1 MRILVV
7 DDNER
12 IRRGVLKILAS
23 KKNWNVCGEARDGME
38 AIRKARE
45 LLPDLI
51 LLDISMPG
59 LNGLEAARLLRQEIA
74 NTKILLMSQY
84 DPVPLL
90 PGAIQAGANGCVDKS
105 RLGTD
110 LLSCI
115 EGIPGFR
122 RLSQEPSPAEVR
134 YITSPQ

>member
-1 MRILVV
+1 MRILIV

-12 IRRGVLKILAS
+12 IRRGVFNILAS

-38 AIRKARE
+38 AMRKARE

-74 NTKILLMSQY
+74 DTKILLMSQY
-84 DPVPLL
+84 DPIPLL

-110 LLSCI
+110 LLSSI
-115 EGIPGFR
+115 ERISGISEALGIAIPG
-122 RLSQEPSPAEVR
+122 
-134 YITSPQ
+134 

>member
-1 MRILVV
+1 MRILIV

-12 IRRGVLKILAS
+12 IRRGVFNILAS

-38 AIRKARE
+38 AIRKARV
-45 LLPDLI
+45 LPDLI

-74 NTKILLMSQY
+74 DTKILLMSQY
-84 DPVPLL
+84 DPIPLL

-115 EGIPGFR
+115 ERISGISEALGIAIPG
-122 RLSQEPSPAEVR
+122 
-134 YITSPQ
+134 

>member
-1 MRILVV
+1 MRILIV

-12 IRRGVLKILAS
+12 IRRGVMDILAS
-23 KKNWNVCGEARDGME
+23 KKNWNVCGEARDGTE

-51 LLDISMPG
+51 HLDISMPG

-84 DPVPLL
+84 DPLPLL
-90 PGAIQAGANGCVDKS
+90 PGAMQAGANGCVDKS

-110 LLSCI
+110 LLSSI
-115 EGIPGFR
+115 ERISGISEALGIAIPG
-122 RLSQEPSPAEVR
+122 
-134 YITSPQ
+134 

>member
-1 MRILVV
+1 MRIPIV

-12 IRRGVLKILAS
+12 IRRGVMDILAS
-23 KKNWNVCGEARDGME
+23 KKNWNVCGEARDGTE

-84 DPVPLL
+84 DPLPLL
-90 PGAIQAGANGCVDKS
+90 PGAMQAGANGCVDKS

-110 LLSCI
+110 LLSSI
-115 EGIPGFR
+115 ERISGISEALGIAIPG
-122 RLSQEPSPAEVR
+122 
-134 YITSPQ
+134 

>member
-1 MRILVV
+1 MRILIV

-12 IRRGVLKILAS
+12 IRRGVMDILAS
-23 KKNWNVCGEARDGME
+23 KKNWNVCGEARDGTE

-74 NTKILLMSQY
+74 NTKILLMSQH
-84 DPVPLL
+84 DPLPLL
-90 PGAIQAGANGCVDKS
+90 PGAMQAGANGCVDKS

-110 LLSCI
+110 LLSSI
-115 EGIPGFR
+115 ERISGISEALGIAIPG
-122 RLSQEPSPAEVR
+122 
-134 YITSPQ
+134 

>member
-1 MRILVV
+1 MQILIV

-12 IRRGVLKILAS
+12 IRRGVLEILAS

-59 LNGLEAARLLRQEIA
+59 LNGLEAARLLRQETA
-74 NTKILLMSQY
+74 HTKILLMSQY
-84 DPVPLL
+84 DPISLL

-110 LLSCI
+110 LLSSI
-115 EGIPGFR
+115 ERISGISEALGIAIPG
-122 RLSQEPSPAEVR
+122 
-134 YITSPQ
+134 

>member
-1 MRILVV
+1 MRILIV

-12 IRRGVLKILAS
+12 IRRGVLQILAS

-59 LNGLEAARLLRQEIA
+59 LNGLEAARLLRREIA
-74 NTKILLMSQY
+74 HTKILLMSQY
-84 DPVPLL
+84 DPIPLL
-90 PGAIQAGANGCVDKS
+90 PGAMQAGANGCVDKS

-110 LLSCI
+110 LLSSI
-115 EGIPGFR
+115 ERISGSEALGIAIPG
-122 RLSQEPSPAEVR
+122 
-134 YITSPQ
+134 

>member
-1 MRILVV
+1 MRILIV

-12 IRRGVLKILAS
+12 IRRGVLDILAS
-23 KKNWNVCGEARDGME
+23 KKNWNVCGEAKDGME

-84 DPVPLL
+84 DPIPLL
-90 PGAIQAGANGCVDKS
+90 PGAIRAGANGCVDKS

-115 EGIPGFR
+115 ERISGISEALGIAIPG
-122 RLSQEPSPAEVR
+122 
-134 YITSPQ
+134 

>member
-1 MRILVV
+1 MRILIV

-12 IRRGVLKILAS
+12 IRRGVSDILAS
-23 KKNWNVCGEARDGME
+23 RKNWNVCGEARDGME

-74 NTKILLMSQY
+74 HTKILLMSQY
-84 DPVPLL
+84 DPIPLL

-110 LLSCI
+110 LVSSI
-115 EGIPGFR
+115 ERISGISEALGVAIPG
-122 RLSQEPSPAEVR
+122 
-134 YITSPQ
+134 

>member
-1 MRILVV
+1 MRILIV

-12 IRRGVLKILAS
+12 IRRGVFEILTS
-23 KKNWNVCGEARDGME
+23 KKDWNVCGEARDGME

-74 NTKILLMSQY
+74 HTKILLMSQY
-84 DPVPLL
+84 DSIPLL

-110 LLSCI
+110 LLSSI
-115 EGIPGFR
+115 ERISGISEALGIAIPG
-122 RLSQEPSPAEVR
+122 
-134 YITSPQ
+134 

>member
-1 MRILVV
+1 MRILIV

-12 IRRGVLKILAS
+12 IRRGVFNILAS

-74 NTKILLMSQY
+74 DTKILLMSQY
-84 DPVPLL
+84 DPIPLL

-115 EGIPGFR
+115 ERISGISEALGIAIPG
-122 RLSQEPSPAEVR
+122 
-134 YITSPQ
+134 

>member
-1 MRILVV
+1 MRILIV

-12 IRRGVLKILAS
+12 IRRGVLNILAS

-59 LNGLEAARLLRQEIA
+59 LNGLEAARLLRREIA
-74 NTKILLMSQY
+74 NTRILLMSQY
-84 DPVPLL
+84 DPIPLL

-115 EGIPGFR
+115 EGISGISEALATAIPG
-122 RLSQEPSPAEVR
+122 
-134 YITSPQ
+134 

>member
-1 MRILVV
+1 MRILIV

-12 IRRGVLKILAS
+12 IRRGVFNILAS

-74 NTKILLMSQY
+74 DTKILLISQY
-84 DPVPLL
+84 DPIPLL

-115 EGIPGFR
+115 ERISGISEALGIAIPG
-122 RLSQEPSPAEVR
+122 
-134 YITSPQ
+134 

>member
-1 MRILVV
+1 MRILIV

-12 IRRGVLKILAS
+12 IRRGVFNILAS

-74 NTKILLMSQY
+74 DTKILLMSQY
-84 DPVPLL
+84 DPIPLL

-110 LLSCI
+110 LLSSI
-115 EGIPGFR
+115 ERISGISEALGIAIPG
-122 RLSQEPSPAEVR
+122 
-134 YITSPQ
+134 

>member
-1 MRILVV
+1 MRILIV

-12 IRRGVLKILAS
+12 IRRGVMDILAS
-23 KKNWNVCGEARDGME
+23 KKNWNVCGEARDGTE

-84 DPVPLL
+84 DPLPLL
-90 PGAIQAGANGCVDKS
+90 PGAMQAGANGCVDKS

-110 LLSCI
+110 LLSSI
-115 EGIPGFR
+115 ERISGISEALGIAIPG
-122 RLSQEPSPAEVR
+122 
-134 YITSPQ
+134 

>member
-1 MRILVV
+1 MRILIV

-12 IRRGVLKILAS
+12 IRRGVSDILAS
-23 KKNWNVCGEARDGME
+23 RKNWNVCGEARDGME

-84 DPVPLL
+84 DPIPLL
-90 PGAIQAGANGCVDKS
+90 PGAIQAGANGCLDKS

-115 EGIPGFR
+115 ERISGISEALGVAIPG
-122 RLSQEPSPAEVR
+122 
-134 YITSPQ
+134 

>member
-1 MRILVV
+1 MRILIV

-12 IRRGVLKILAS
+12 IRRGVLAILAS

-59 LNGLEAARLLRQEIA
+59 LNGLEAARLLRQEITH
-74 NTKILLMSQY
+74 TKILLMSQY
-84 DPVPLL
+84 DPIPLL
-90 PGAIQAGANGCVDKS
+90 PGAIQAGANGCVDKN

-115 EGIPGFR
+115 ERIPGISEA
-122 RLSQEPSPAEVR
+122 LGIAIPTEVR
-134 YITSPQ
+134 

>member
-1 MRILVV
+1 MRILMV
-7 DDNER
+7 DDNEQ
-12 IRRGVLKILAS
+12 IRRGVMDILAS
-23 KKNWNVCGEARDGME
+23 KKNWNVCGEARDGTE
-38 AIRKARE
+38 AIWKARE

-51 LLDISMPG
+51 LLDIGIPG

-84 DPVPLL
+84 DPLPLL

-110 LLSCI
+110 LLSSI
-115 EGIPGFR
+115 ERISGISEALGIAIPG
-122 RLSQEPSPAEVR
+122 
-134 YITSPQ
+134 

>member
-1 MRILVV
+1 MRILIV

-12 IRRGVLKILAS
+12 IRRGVMDILAS
-23 KKNWNVCGEARDGME
+23 KKNWNVCGEARDGTE

-84 DPVPLL
+84 DPLPLL

-110 LLSCI
+110 LLSSI
-115 EGIPGFR
+115 ERISGISEALGIAIPG
-122 RLSQEPSPAEVR
+122 
-134 YITSPQ
+134 

>member
-1 MRILVV
+1 MRILIV

-12 IRRGVLKILAS
+12 IRRGVLAILTS
-23 KKNWNVCGEARDGME
+23 KKDWNVCGEARDGME

-84 DPVPLL
+84 DPLPLL

-105 RLGTD
+105 RLGSD
-110 LLSCI
+110 LLSSI
-115 EGIPGFR
+115 ERISGISEALGIAIPG
-122 RLSQEPSPAEVR
+122 
-134 YITSPQ
+134 

>member
-1 MRILVV
+1 MRILIV

-12 IRRGVLKILAS
+12 IRRGVMDILAS
-23 KKNWNVCGEARDGME
+23 KKNWNVCGEARDGTE
-38 AIRKARE
+38 AIWKARE

-51 LLDISMPG
+51 LLDIGIPG

-84 DPVPLL
+84 DPLPLL

-110 LLSCI
+110 LLSSI
-115 EGIPGFR
+115 ERISGISEALGIAIPG
-122 RLSQEPSPAEVR
+122 
-134 YITSPQ
+134 

>member
-1 MRILVV
+1 MRILIV

-12 IRRGVLKILAS
+12 IRRGVMVILAS
-23 KKNWNVCGEARDGME
+23 KKNWNVCGEASDGME
-38 AIRKARE
+38 AVRKARE

-74 NTKILLMSQY
+74 NAKILLMSQY
-84 DPVPLL
+84 DPLPLL

-110 LLSCI
+110 LLSSI
-115 EGIPGFR
+115 ERISGISAALGIAIPG
-122 RLSQEPSPAEVR
+122 
-134 YITSPQ
+134 

>member
-1 MRILVV
+1 
-7 DDNER
+7 
-12 IRRGVLKILAS
+12 
-23 KKNWNVCGEARDGME
+23 ME

-51 LLDISMPG
+51 LLDVSMPG

-74 NTKILLMSQY
+74 HTKILLMSQY

-90 PGAIQAGANGCVDKS
+90 PRAIQAGANGCVDKN

-110 LLSCI
+110 LLPCI
-115 EGIPGFR
+115 ERISGISETLGIAIPG
-122 RLSQEPSPAEVR
+122 
-134 YITSPQ
+134 

>member
-84 DPVPLL
+84 DPIPLL

-110 LLSCI
+110 LLSSI
-115 EGIPGFR
+115 ERISGISEALGIAIPG
-122 RLSQEPSPAEVR
+122 
-134 YITSPQ
+134 

>member
-1 MRILVV
+1 MRILIV

-12 IRRGVLKILAS
+12 IRRGVFNILAS

-51 LLDISMPG
+51 LLDVSMPG
-59 LNGLEAARLLRQEIA
+59 LNGLEAARLLRQGIA
-74 NTKILLMSQY
+74 HTKILLMSQY

-90 PGAIQAGANGCVDKS
+90 PRAIQAGANGCVDKN

-110 LLSCI
+110 LLPCI
-115 EGIPGFR
+115 ERISGISETLGIAIPG
-122 RLSQEPSPAEVR
+122 
-134 YITSPQ
+134 

>member
-1 MRILVV
+1 MRILIV

-12 IRRGVLKILAS
+12 IRRGVLAILTS
-23 KKNWNVCGEARDGME
+23 KKDWNVCGEARDGME

-74 NTKILLMSQY
+74 HTKILLMSQY
-84 DPVPLL
+84 DPIPLL

-110 LLSCI
+110 LLSSI
-115 EGIPGFR
+115 ERISGISEALGIAIPG
-122 RLSQEPSPAEVR
+122 
-134 YITSPQ
+134 

>member
-1 MRILVV
+1 MRILIV

-12 IRRGVLKILAS
+12 IRRGVLAILAS

-38 AIRKARE
+38 AMRKARE

-59 LNGLEAARLLRQEIA
+59 LNGLEAARLLRQEITH
-74 NTKILLMSQY
+74 TKILLMSQY
-84 DPVPLL
+84 DPIPLL

-110 LLSCI
+110 LLSSI
-115 EGIPGFR
+115 ERISGISEALGIAIPG
-122 RLSQEPSPAEVR
+122 
-134 YITSPQ
+134 

>member
-1 MRILVV
+1 MRILIV

-12 IRRGVLKILAS
+12 IRRGVLDILAS

-59 LNGLEAARLLRQEIA
+59 LNGLEAARLLRREVA
-74 NTKILLMSQY
+74 NL
-84 DPVPLL
+84 
-90 PGAIQAGANGCVDKS
+90 
-105 RLGTD
+105 
-110 LLSCI
+110 
-115 EGIPGFR
+115 
-122 RLSQEPSPAEVR
+122 
-134 YITSPQ
+134 

>member
-12 IRRGVLKILAS
+12 IRRGVFNILAS

-74 NTKILLMSQY
+74 DTKILLMSQY
-84 DPVPLL
+84 DPIPLL
-90 PGAIQAGANGCVDKS
+90 PGAIQAGANGCMDKS
-105 RLGTD
+105 RLSTD
-110 LLSCI
+110 LLSGI
-115 EGIPGFR
+115 ERISGISDALGIAIPG
-122 RLSQEPSPAEVR
+122 
-134 YITSPQ
+134 

>member
-1 MRILVV
+1 MRILIV

-12 IRRGVLKILAS
+12 IRRGVMDILAS

-74 NTKILLMSQY
+74 HTKILLMSQY
-84 DPVPLL
+84 DPIPLL

-110 LLSCI
+110 LLSSI
-115 EGIPGFR
+115 ERISGISEAVGIALPG
-122 RLSQEPSPAEVR
+122 
-134 YITSPQ
+134 

>member
-1 MRILVV
+1 MRILIV

-12 IRRGVLKILAS
+12 IRRGVMDILAS

-74 NTKILLMSQY
+74 DTKILLMSQY
-84 DPVPLL
+84 DPLPLL

-110 LLSCI
+110 LLSSI
-115 EGIPGFR
+115 ERISGISEAVGIALPG
-122 RLSQEPSPAEVR
+122 
-134 YITSPQ
+134 

>member
-1 MRILVV
+1 MQILIV

-12 IRRGVLKILAS
+12 IRRGVLEILAS

-59 LNGLEAARLLRQEIA
+59 LNGLEAARLLRQETA
-74 NTKILLMSQY
+74 HTKILLMSQY
-84 DPVPLL
+84 DPISLL

-110 LLSCI
+110 LLSSI
-115 EGIPGFR
+115 ERISGISDALGIAIPG
-122 RLSQEPSPAEVR
+122 
-134 YITSPQ
+134 